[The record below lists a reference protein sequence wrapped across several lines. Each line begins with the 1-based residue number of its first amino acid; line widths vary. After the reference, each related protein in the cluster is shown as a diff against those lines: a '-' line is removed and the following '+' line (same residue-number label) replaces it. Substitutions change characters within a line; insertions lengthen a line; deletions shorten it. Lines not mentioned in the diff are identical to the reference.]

1 MNFFRNIQAVLF
13 IGSFCILLG
22 SCAKDEK
29 TDPKE
34 EGYEPTPLSLEIP
47 RLFEEK
53 ISPPI
58 IPQDNPQTEE
68 GVALGKKLF
77 FDPILSAD
85 NTLACA
91 GCHTPAEG
99 FSDNRQFSPGIDGI
113 EGRRN
118 SMPLFN
124 LAWNYNENFFW
135 DGRASSIENQALEPV
150 VNPIEMHNTWPDAV
164 ASLQAKAD
172 YPELFSKAFGT
183 SNIDSTLVSKAIAQ
197 FVRTL
202 ISGNSRYDKFLR
214 GEIEL
219 TEAEQNGLDV
229 YVDENRGDCFH
240 CHGTPPNNLLW
251 TDNDFHNNG
260 LDETFEDLGR
270 GGATGDPREF
280 GAFKTPSL
288 RNLAYT
294 APYMHDGRFETL
306 DEVINH
312 YSEGLVYSETID
324 PLMKAVGEGGV
335 HLTEKDKQDLKAFLL
350 ALSDESYINNPDF
363 QKP

>member
-1 MNFFRNIQAVLF
+1 MIFFRKTYIIFYVAFSCFL
-13 IGSFCILLG
+13 IT
-22 SCAKDEK
+22 SCAKDGED
-29 TDPKE
+29 TPKD

-47 RLFEEK
+47 PIFQER
-53 ISPPI
+53 ISPPV
-58 IPQDNPQTEE
+58 IPQDNPQTAE

-77 FDPILSAD
+77 FDPILSGD

-91 GCHTPAEG
+91 GCHAPAEG
-99 FSDNRQFSPGIDGI
+99 FSDSRQFSPGIDGI
-113 EGRRN
+113 EGNRN

-124 LAWNYNENFFW
+124 LAWNYQENFFW
-135 DGRASSIENQALEPV
+135 DGRASSLENQALQPV
-150 VNPIEMHNTWPDAV
+150 VDPVEMHNTWPNAV
-164 ASLQAKAD
+164 SSLQATSD

-197 FVRTL
+197 FIRTL
-202 ISGNSRYDKFLR
+202 ISSNSRFDQYLR

-219 TEAEQNGLDV
+219 TESERNGLQV
-229 YVDENRGDCFH
+229 FEDENRGDCFH
-240 CHGTPPNNLLW
+240 CHGDPNNPLW

-260 LDETFEDLGR
+260 LDKVFEDLGR
-270 GGATGDPREF
+270 GGVTGDPREF
-280 GAFKTPSL
+280 GEFKTPSL

-306 DEVINH
+306 EEVIDH

-324 PLMKAVGEGGV
+324 PLMKTVGEGGV
-335 HLTEKDKQDLKAFLL
+335 QLTEKDKQDLKAFLL
-350 ALSDESYINNPDF
+350 SLSDESFINDPDF